1 MGLTARLTSSFHYLK
16 FFFPLFLVSLS
27 LYSLVHGLTPGW
39 HLLWVIGGLVLLE
52 FALGETEYN
61 HDYQRPA
68 VFVAMMYAY
77 ILLTLML
84 YLVFLWVLAFH
95 FRGTDLLGLA
105 DAVYALTHTD
115 MTQAHQGNSVA
126 SLLFYTLMVG
136 TVGGA
141 GAIGLGHELSHR
153 TREPL
158 ATFIAR
164 VAGIPA
170 AFTYY
175 AIEHGPGHH
184 ITVATDD
191 DSSTALRGES
201 LYRYFLRTMPRDYR
215 MAWDIETDRMRRLG
229 LSKFSWKNRLLH
241 GWAAEAALFLAVT
254 WVSGFMG
261 LLFFSLA
268 ALWTHFAY
276 KLATYG
282 QHYGITR
289 VPGSEVKPHHAWDC
303 ANRFDFWLLAGGS
316 RHTHHHLD
324 GSVEFW
330 NLENIPNA
338 PRLRFGYLV
347 TILAG
352 TIPPL
357 WYKLSTPQLIEWD
370 EKWATPEERELAD
383 RANAKSGIPALE
395 ARSRQDDAAILYPE
409 SA

>member
-1 MGLTARLTSSFHYLK
+1 
-16 FFFPLFLVSLS
+16 
-27 LYSLVHGLTPGW
+27 
-39 HLLWVIGGLVLLE
+39 
-52 FALGETEYN
+52 
-61 HDYQRPA
+61 
-68 VFVAMMYAY
+68 MMYAY

-115 MTQAHQGNSVA
+115 MTEAHQGNSVA

-268 ALWTHFAY
+268 ALCKAVY
-276 KLATYG
+276 NATG
-282 QHYGITR
+282 ARLREIPFTPER
-289 VPGSEVKPHHAWDC
+289 VWA
-303 ANRFDFWLLAGGS
+303 ALAGCFVDALCLQA
-316 RHTHHHLD
+316 RHLWT
-324 GSVEFW
+324 
-330 NLENIPNA
+330 A
-338 PRLRFGYLV
+338 LRHY
-347 TILAG
+347 
-352 TIPPL
+352 
-357 WYKLSTPQLIEWD
+357 
-370 EKWATPEERELAD
+370 
-383 RANAKSGIPALE
+383 
-395 ARSRQDDAAILYPE
+395 ARSGFG
-409 SA
+409 S

>member
-1 MGLTARLTSSFHYLK
+1 MGLAARLTSSCHYLK

-39 HLLWVIGGLVLLE
+39 HLLWAIGGLVLLE

-77 ILLTLML
+77 ILLTLLL
-84 YLVFLWVLAFH
+84 YLVFLWVLTFH

-105 DAVYALTHTD
+105 DAVSAMTHAD
-115 MTQAHQGNSVA
+115 MIQMHLDDSIA

-215 MAWDIETDRMRRLG
+215 MAWNIETDRMRRLG
-229 LSKFSWKNRLLH
+229 LGKFSWKNRLLH
-241 GWAAEAALFLAVT
+241 GWAAEVALFLAVT

-357 WYKLSTPQLIEWD
+357 WYKLSTPQLVEWD